1 MRKLSPNL
9 KSYLSKGL
17 NEMTHMLGLTHM
29 TNPIHLVSPLAS
41 EQAPPSAGSEQFPV
55 VTRQVN
61 NILISLRESEETAIQ
76 FLLFSLAPSWYFMM
90 LLLNDPAPRVCSI
103 PD

>member
-1 MRKLSPNL
+1 MRKMSPNL

-17 NEMTHMLGLTHM
+17 NERTHVKGLTHM
-29 TNPIHLVSPLAS
+29 TNPIHLVSLLAS

-61 NILISLRESEETAIQ
+61 IIFSHLCVEVRKPQNSFSC
-76 FLLFSLAPSWYFMM
+76 FL
-90 LLLNDPAPRVCSI
+90 
-103 PD
+103 